1 MDSANSLERRSELT
15 VLKQINENRG
25 ICTCVIK
32 RVVLWTFKVLDLL
45 NNMQVCAQR
54 MSVLLQTMYLALFF
68 FFLSLIVVAL
78 SPHAEGAFP

>member
-1 MDSANSLERRSELT
+1 M
-15 VLKQINENRG
+15 
-25 ICTCVIK
+25 CVIK